1 MRKPHKVRSFAGV
14 FDYPLCGEPRLSKRD
29 YSKTKLELH
38 PKERLKMEMYS
49 SPFIRMCIG
58 IAVLLVSL
66 GMFAL
71 MVTPLIG
78 AVSK

>member
-1 MRKPHKVRSFAGV
+1 
-14 FDYPLCGEPRLSKRD
+14 LSKQN

-38 PKERLKMEMYS
+38 PKEGLKMEMYS

-58 IAVLLVSL
+58 IAVLLVAL

-71 MVTPLIG
+71 MVTPLISTL
-78 AVSK
+78 SK

>member
-1 MRKPHKVRSFAGV
+1 MRLSGFLIIQMENQV
-14 FDYPLCGEPRLSKRD
+14 SKRD

-38 PKERLKMEMYS
+38 PKEGLKMEMYS

-71 MVTPLIG
+71 MVTPLI
-78 AVSK
+78 STLFK

>member
-1 MRKPHKVRSFAGV
+1 
-14 FDYPLCGEPRLSKRD
+14 
-29 YSKTKLELH
+29 
-38 PKERLKMEMYS
+38 MEMYS
-49 SPFIRMCIG
+49 SPFIRMGIG

>member
-1 MRKPHKVRSFAGV
+1 MRLSGFLIIQMENQV
-14 FDYPLCGEPRLSKRD
+14 SKRD

-38 PKERLKMEMYS
+38 PKEGLKMEMYS

-58 IAVLLVSL
+58 IAVLLVLL

-71 MVTPLIG
+71 MVTPLIS

>member
-1 MRKPHKVRSFAGV
+1 
-14 FDYPLCGEPRLSKRD
+14 
-29 YSKTKLELH
+29 
-38 PKERLKMEMYS
+38 MEMYS

>member
-1 MRKPHKVRSFAGV
+1 M
-14 FDYPLCGEPRLSKRD
+14 SKRD

-38 PKERLKMEMYS
+38 PKEGLKMEMYS

-66 GMFAL
+66 EMFAL
-71 MVTPLIG
+71 MVTPLIS